1 MQNNNNVD
9 VLKIETIK
17 TIDHLIRLMRNTSTL
32 DSEAGV
38 LENEK
43 LKIIHNDFIVAIVGT
58 VKSGKSTSINAIT
71 GQEIM
76 PNRNSAMTTIPTL
89 VTHTIGEQIPKLQLS
104 NTEAIVELINSVK
117 IELSKN
123 EYESILFD
131 LKDQKQF
138 LNEIEK
144 SDLFNREYV
153 GKDEI
158 FDFLKF
164 LNDLMRVAKDLN
176 IKPPYDY
183 FRNIADLPRVEVE
196 FYFLKNKENAQN
208 VKLSLL
214 DTPGPN
220 EYKQNDYLEQVFND
234 QVKRASVVML
244 ILDYP
249 GISSTSSGK
258 ILEEVAEVEKL
269 IGKDNIFILA
279 NKYDQKTSKDASYED
294 AKIEIANKL
303 DNKINLDNIFLVSA
317 RDAFFANLG
326 LKEIAEKGSISPELP
341 WATDFGNIILGEFW
355 EDDIKDNARVIRF
368 CEKKWEKSNFD
379 EPLEKV
385 ISQGY
390 NNSAI
395 KLLRSVIRK
404 LNITSRVTKNILST
418 KLTSL
423 QKDMT
428 ELTSDI
434 KALHENI
441 EKLTHIKENLKA
453 TINSELKYIKIDIDN
468 GIKAKLLATRNGM
481 NAFFNGAKE
490 TEEGTD
496 SGVFLNEFIK
506 LNSKNEL
513 LLNNFIDR
521 GELSFPSKEEA
532 NEFLNI
538 LQKMFKN
545 SIKNIY
551 IESEN
556 SLKQKLEFNL
566 IPKVNDSISMMLGDL
581 IDTIKNKVSKEV
593 TLDIPEISLNKDGTL
608 SCSIGMN
615 SIQEKGITKNER
627 VEKSYIGAGIIKFI
641 RNLLPIGD
649 SWIYENK
656 EISDSSFV
664 VNRDHVLKNINSE
677 FDKISIFIKNNT
689 DFIYA
694 SDVKEIVLDSIDDI
708 TKEVESITKEM
719 EMAEWDKRKSSHD
732 ITEEIEDTK
741 KTAMILKELE
751 QRIKILTS
759 YLHKLFPQQ
768 VEEAQEENI

>member
-17 TIDHLIRLMRNTSTL
+17 TIDHLTRLMRNTSTL

-89 VTHTIGEQIPKLQLS
+89 VTHTIGEQVPKLQIS
-104 NTEAIVELINSVK
+104 NMEAMLELINNVK
-117 IELSKN
+117 VELSKN

-138 LNEIEK
+138 LNEIER
-144 SDLFNREYV
+144 SDLFNREYI

-183 FRNIADLPRVEVE
+183 FKNIADLPRVEVE

-294 AKIEIANKL
+294 AKIEIANRLDNRIKL
-303 DNKINLDNIFLVSA
+303 DHIFLVSA

-326 LKEIAEKGSISPELP
+326 LKEIAENGGISPELP
-341 WATDFGNIILGEFW
+341 WVADFGNIILGEFW
-355 EDDIKDNARVIRF
+355 EDDIKDNERVRRY

-385 ISQGY
+385 ISHGY

-428 ELTSDI
+428 ELTGDI
-434 KALHENI
+434 KSLHENI
-441 EKLTHIKENLKA
+441 GKLTHIKENLKA

-468 GIKAKLLATRNGM
+468 GIKSKLLATRNGM
-481 NAFFNGAKE
+481 NAFFTGNKDA
-490 TEEGTD
+490 EEGTE

-513 LLNNFIDR
+513 LLNNFIER
-521 GELSFPSKEEA
+521 GELTFPSKDQA

-656 EISDSSFV
+656 EVSDSSFV

-741 KTAMILKELE
+741 KTDMILKELE

-759 YLHKLFPQQ
+759 YLQKLFPQS
-768 VEEAQEENI
+768 EENTEENS

>member
-1 MQNNNNVD
+1 MQSNSNVD

-17 TIDHLIRLMRNTSTL
+17 TIDHLIKLMKNTKTL

-89 VTHTIGEQIPKLQLS
+89 VTHTIGEKIPKLKLS
-104 NTEAIVELINSVK
+104 NIDPIIELINNVK
-117 IELSKN
+117 VELSKN
-123 EYESILFD
+123 EYNCILFD
-131 LKDQKQF
+131 IKDQKQF
-138 LNEIEK
+138 LNAINQK
-144 SDLFNREYV
+144 DLFAKEYID
-153 GKDEI
+153 KDEI

-183 FRNIADLPRVEVE
+183 FVNIADLPRVEVE
-196 FYFLKNKENAQN
+196 FYFLQNKQNAQN
-208 VKLSLL
+208 VRLSLL

-249 GISSTSSGK
+249 SISSVSSGK

-294 AKIEIANKL
+294 AKKEIANKL
-303 DNKINLDNIFLVSA
+303 DNKIDLEHIFLVSA

-326 LKEIAEKGSISPELP
+326 LKEIAENGKISASLP
-341 WATDFGNIILGEFW
+341 WASDFGNIILGEFW
-355 EDDIKDNARVIRF
+355 EEDINDNARVIKY

-385 ISQGY
+385 ITHGY

-395 KLLRSVIRK
+395 QLIRSVIHK
-404 LNITSRVTKNILST
+404 LNLTSRVTKNILNT

-423 QKDMT
+423 QKDMS
-428 ELTSDI
+428 ELNNDI
-434 KALHENI
+434 KSLHENV
-441 EKLTHIKENLKA
+441 EKLTHVKENLKA

-468 GIKAKLLATRNGM
+468 GIKSKLLSTRNGM
-481 NAFFNGAKE
+481 NAFFTGSTDA
-490 TEEGTD
+490 EEGTD
-496 SGVFLNEFIK
+496 RGVFLNEFLK

-521 GELSFPSKEEA
+521 GELSFSSKEQA

-545 SIKNIY
+545 SIKDIY

-556 SLKQKLEFNL
+556 SLKQKLQFNL
-566 IPKVNDSISMMLGDL
+566 IPKINDSISMMLGDL
-581 IDTIKNKVSKEV
+581 IDTIKSKVSKEINI
-593 TLDIPEISLNKDGTL
+593 DIPEISLNKDGTL

-615 SIQEKGITKNER
+615 SVQEKGITKNER
-627 VEKSYIGAGIIKFI
+627 VEKSYIGAGIVKFI

-656 EISDSSFV
+656 EISDSSYII
-664 VNRDHVLKNINSE
+664 NRDNILKNINSE

-694 SDVKEIVLDSIDDI
+694 SDVKEIVLDSIDEI
-708 TKEVESITKEM
+708 TKEVEDLTKEM

-732 ITEEIEDTK
+732 ITEEIETTK
-741 KTAMILKELE
+741 KSAITLKELE
-751 QRIKILTS
+751 QRIKIITS
-759 YLHKLFPQQ
+759 YLQKLFPQL
-768 VEEAQEENI
+768 EETK